1 MTASFAVG
9 SGAAIF
15 SPEDVGSSATGNAW
29 EESLETPVGFSDPI
43 PYRRIS
49 KHLPALKASSCF
61 IHLPD
66 QRLGYGKN
74 REKTHGKSP
83 SFSIVSPGSLLL
95 QKADT
100 SASLSS
106 PFSSAS
112 RHGFLVNKNQVKMIR
127 S

>member
-1 MTASFAVG
+1 M
-9 SGAAIF
+9 
-15 SPEDVGSSATGNAW
+15 
-29 EESLETPVGFSDPI
+29 PVGFSGPI

-49 KHLPALKASSCF
+49 KHHPALKASSCF

-74 REKTHGKSP
+74 RGKPMEKALA
-83 SFSIVSPGSLLL
+83 FSIVSPGSLLL
-95 QKADT
+95 QKAGT

-112 RHGFLVNKNQVKMIR
+112 RHGFFGQQKSIEDDSKLM
-127 S
+127 